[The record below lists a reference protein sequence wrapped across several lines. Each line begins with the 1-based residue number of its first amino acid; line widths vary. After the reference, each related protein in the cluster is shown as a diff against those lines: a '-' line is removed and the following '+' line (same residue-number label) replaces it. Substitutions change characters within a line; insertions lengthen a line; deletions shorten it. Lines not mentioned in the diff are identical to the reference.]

1 MSPDQ
6 NLAQRLGRILERVTR
21 QSGQLTRTPAYGS
34 MLLGRP
40 SESPKRRRIRIQII
54 LTTFILAVNVVGFAV
69 VMLLVG
75 VAFPVPSVFGD
86 VPWWLPSIVLPGYAL
101 GSLLFGTWW
110 ITTRT
115 AADLRWS
122 IEDRPPSRTDQR
134 NVFLTPWRIASSQ
147 LVLWC
152 IGAVLLT
159 TLYGRYDTDFIPR
172 MGLAIP
178 FCGVLVATGSFLFAE
193 FALRPVAAQALA
205 AGDPPHRLAPG
216 IMGRTMTIW
225 MISSGL
231 PMVGFGLTAMFSLIL
246 RNLTQRQLEIAI
258 LITSAA
264 AVVFGFILMWIQA
277 WLVAT
282 PVRVV
287 RAAMKRVEE
296 GDLDASVVVFDGT
309 ELGELQ
315 KGFNSMAHGLR
326 ERERVRDLFGRHVGR
341 EVAAAA
347 EQQLPELGGE
357 ERHVAVVFVDV
368 VGSTK
373 LVTSRP
379 AMEVVELLNR
389 FFTVIVEEVDRHRGL
404 VNKFEG
410 DATLAIFGAPV
421 ALDSPEDD
429 ALAATRAIARR
440 IKIEVPECPARI
452 GVASGEV
459 VAGNVGA
466 KERFEYTVIGEP
478 VNEAARLAELARS
491 EPSRALASAA
501 TIAAASEREQRFW
514 KLGRPVRLRGYDER
528 VRIASLVGGP

>member
-1 MSPDQ
+1 MSAHPT
-6 NLAQRLGRILERVTR
+6 LAQRLGRILERVTR

-40 SESPKRRRIRIQII
+40 SESPARRRVRIQTI
-54 LTTFILAVNVVGFAV
+54 LTSFILAVNVVGFAV

-75 VAFPVPSVFGD
+75 VAFPVPSMFGD
-86 VPWWLPSIVLPGYAL
+86 VPWWLPTVVLPSYAV
-101 GSLLFGTWW
+101 GSLIFGTWW

-122 IEDRPPSRTDQR
+122 IEDRPPSRSDQR
-134 NVFLTPWRIASSQ
+134 KVFLTPWRIASSQ

-159 TLYGRYDTDFIPR
+159 ALYGRYDTDFIPR
-172 MGLAIP
+172 LGLGIT

-231 PMVGFGLTAMFSLIL
+231 PMVGFGLTALFSLIL
-246 RNLTQRQLEIAI
+246 KNLTQRQLEIAI

-296 GDLDASVVVFDGT
+296 GDLDAGVVVFDGT

-315 KGFNSMAHGLR
+315 KGFNSMAQGLR

-357 ERHVAVVFVDV
+357 ERHVAVV
-368 VGSTK
+368 
-373 LVTSRP
+373 
-379 AMEVVELLNR
+379 
-389 FFTVIVEEVDRHRGL
+389 
-404 VNKFEG
+404 
-410 DATLAIFGAPV
+410 
-421 ALDSPEDD
+421 
-429 ALAATRAIARR
+429 
-440 IKIEVPECPARI
+440 
-452 GVASGEV
+452 
-459 VAGNVGA
+459 
-466 KERFEYTVIGEP
+466 
-478 VNEAARLAELARS
+478 
-491 EPSRALASAA
+491 
-501 TIAAASEREQRFW
+501 
-514 KLGRPVRLRGYDER
+514 
-528 VRIASLVGGP
+528 